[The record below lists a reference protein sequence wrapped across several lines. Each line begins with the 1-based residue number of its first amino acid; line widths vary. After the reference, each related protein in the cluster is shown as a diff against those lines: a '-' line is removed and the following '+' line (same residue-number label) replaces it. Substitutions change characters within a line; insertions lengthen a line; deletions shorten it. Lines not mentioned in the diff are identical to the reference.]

1 MNDLH
6 NFDNAEILAA
16 ERLAIEAAVII
27 AELNQEEYDVAVS
40 NHSTI
45 EISKSQQEKLVN
57 TWAKRYVRTKRKRY
71 TMQLFKRI
79 GKCAA
84 MAFALLCIFTT
95 VLYVTVDAARVGIT
109 NFFVGKFDKYSD
121 ITFQPNEGGNILEN
135 DILVSWDKQH
145 ELVSFSQAADVQQY
159 VYSYGDVFFT
169 ISIYTDISG
178 LSIDTENC
186 TEKKVEVNGE
196 SAVLYSKQ
204 DNSRTA
210 LYYLLNGKSIYIA
223 GTLSEREIV
232 DIAENLTA

>member
-45 EISKSQQEKLVN
+45 EIRKSLQEKLVN

-109 NFFVGKFDKYSD
+109 NFFVEKFDKYSD

-145 ELVSFSQAADVQQY
+145 ELVSFIHMETCFLQYRFTQIFRVCRLILKTVQKKSRSQWR
-159 VYSYGDVFFT
+159 
-169 ISIYTDISG
+169 ISCFIF
-178 LSIDTENC
+178 E
-186 TEKKVEVNGE
+186 
-196 SAVLYSKQ
+196 A
-204 DNSRTA
+204 R
-210 LYYLLNGKSIYIA
+210 
-223 GTLSEREIV
+223 
-232 DIAENLTA
+232 